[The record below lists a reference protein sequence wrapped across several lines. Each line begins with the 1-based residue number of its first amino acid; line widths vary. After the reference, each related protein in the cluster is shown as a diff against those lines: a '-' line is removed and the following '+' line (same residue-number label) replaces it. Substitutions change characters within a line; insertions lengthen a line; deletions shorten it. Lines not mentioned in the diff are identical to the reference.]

1 MTDREIKRTVF
12 NLQRAS
18 FGKAVAIIHSIYAQG
33 YADGHSACCEE
44 LSVEDGDE
52 VITMSMEELKRRMS
66 LTESLNDGVVDDQI
80 KHIFD
85 GLKEIKK

>member
-1 MTDREIKRTVF
+1 M
-12 NLQRAS
+12 
-18 FGKAVAIIHSIYAQG
+18 
-33 YADGHSACCEE
+33 
-44 LSVEDGDE
+44 EDGDE

-66 LTESLNDGVVDDQI
+66 LTEALNDGVVDDQI